1 MTHPRLIFARLLAG
15 LATTLLEIYES
26 KHCHTQ
32 DLCMSIRPATVIDLL
47 RLHIVY
53 WSRPFVFYRKTDFF
67 HLNQILS
74 RTHVGFDSKRSLE
87 VHQQKKKALAITR
100 KCLIL
105 KVGHLGL
112 EPRTSR
118 L

>member
-1 MTHPRLIFARLLAG
+1 MTHPLLNYARLLAEF
-15 LATTLLEIYES
+15 ATTLLGIYES

-32 DLCMSIRPATVIDLL
+32 DLCMSIRPATVVDLL

-87 VHQQKKKALAITR
+87 GHQQKKK
-100 KCLIL
+100 
-105 KVGHLGL
+105 HL
-112 EPRTSR
+112 R
-118 L
+118 LLVSA